1 MIVIRRFSLLG
12 IFLWAV
18 SDALPDSAHAQV
30 FAPPLNP
37 VNPVLPSPKP
47 LPPQLE
53 PLPPPEDLLKLP
65 KTAPLPELDTIPGTI
80 AVAEFRVL
88 GSTVFSAE
96 QLAAATKPFT
106 GEKVNFTSLLQA
118 RTAITELYLKS
129 GYITTGAYLP
139 EQTIKDGIVT
149 LQVVEGYLD
158 RIRISGT
165 KRLDPKYIRQRIAR
179 GAKTPLNQ
187 QSLLKALQ
195 LMRLDPLIKSLSAEL
210 AAGTKPGQ
218 NILLVK
224 VEEAPTLKLDLTLN
238 NSASP
243 TVGTFARTL
252 GLEEA
257 NLFGQGDDL
266 KIGYRNTRGSNQ
278 VDVGYT
284 IPFNAQ
290 NGTVGLN
297 YGYST
302 SVVIE
307 RPFDFLDIRGNSH
320 SYGITVRQP
329 LWRSPSQEFA
339 LGLTFGRRN
348 IQTSLLGVPFPLS
361 AAADS
366 QGQTQLSVLRFFQ
379 DWSQRSRN
387 SALVAR
393 SETNFGLGIFNDT
406 INPLPPDSQF
416 FYWRGQVQ
424 WIRQLARDRYIRA
437 RSSLQIADRP
447 IPAVEQFSLG
457 GESTIRG
464 YRQDALLADNGF
476 LASVELLWPLYR
488 TPKRYGILHI
498 SPFIDV
504 GTVWN
509 NSVNQQSFPLTAN
522 TLASTGIGV
531 QWQWKNRF
539 NVKFDWAVPLLPI
552 ETPLGNR
559 TLQENGFHLSIK
571 TNLF

>member
-1 MIVIRRFSLLG
+1 MIE
-12 IFLWAV
+12 AV
-18 SDALPDSAHAQV
+18 PISAHAQV
-30 FAPPLNP
+30 F
-37 VNPVLPSPKP
+37 PSPLTPIDPVRPSPQP

-53 PLPPPEDLLKLP
+53 PLPPPEDLLNLP
-65 KTAPLPELDTIPGTI
+65 KSAPYPELDAIPGTI
-80 AVAEFRVL
+80 VVKQFRVL
-88 GSTVFSAE
+88 GSTVFNSE
-96 QLAAATKPFT
+96 QLAAATEPFI
-106 GEKVNFTSLLQA
+106 GSEISFARLLQA
-118 RTAITELYLKS
+118 RTAITELYIKS
-129 GYITTGAYLP
+129 GYLTTGAYLP

-158 RIRISGT
+158 QIQISGT
-165 KRLDPKYIRQRIAR
+165 KRLNPNYIRQRIAR
-179 GAKTPLNQ
+179 GTKTPLNQ
-187 QSLLKALQ
+187 QSLLNALQ

-210 AAGTKPGQ
+210 SAGTKPGQ
-218 NILLVK
+218 NRLLVQ
-224 VEEAPTLKLDLTLN
+224 VEEAPSLKLDLTLD

-243 TVGTFARTL
+243 TVGTFSRSL

-257 NLFGQGDDL
+257 NLLGQGDNL
-266 KIGYRNTRGSNQ
+266 KIGYRNTQGSNQ
-278 VDVGYT
+278 IDVSYT
-284 IPFNAQ
+284 IPFNAR

-302 SVVIE
+302 SVVTE
-307 RPFDFLDIRGNSH
+307 RPFDFLDIRGNSR

-329 LWRSPSQEFA
+329 VLNTPSQNVA

-361 AAADS
+361 AAADN

-379 DWSQRSRN
+379 DWSKRSRN
-387 SALVAR
+387 TALALR
-393 SETNFGLGIFNDT
+393 SEANFGLGIFDDT
-406 INPLPPDSQF
+406 INSLPPDSRF
-416 FYWRGQVQ
+416 FYWRGQAQ
-424 WIRQLARDRYIRA
+424 WIRQLAQDRFIRA

-464 YRQDALLADNGF
+464 YRRDALLADNGF
-476 LASVELLWPLYR
+476 LGSIELLWPLYR
-488 TPKRYGILHI
+488 TPKRHGILHI
-498 SPFIDV
+498 VPFFDV

-509 NSVNQQSFPLTAN
+509 NSDGQQSFPLIAN

-552 ETPLGNR
+552 ESPLGNR